1 MLPAVLCDEVRTETG
16 GVWGSWAPQGGGG
29 DTRAQG
35 DILGAET
42 KPRTNLTLT
51 RFPSAFLLSL
61 SLPHAR
67 RPEPPAPPKHLTSAT
82 GKGRW
87 GASQGAP
94 ASGVSTAGLSSL
106 WAPVACGRCHPPLT
120 PWLPGSLRPASWP
133 GVESGSWARGVGTC
147 VPLLAHRRNGVR
159 YGVRGSRCRGG
170 GLSRPLALPSGL
182 CALPGPTPEC

>member
-16 GVWGSWAPQGGGG
+16 GVWGSWAPRGGGG

-67 RPEPPAPPKHLTSAT
+67 RPEPPAPP
-82 GKGRW
+82 
-87 GASQGAP
+87 Q
-94 ASGVSTAGLSSL
+94 ST
-106 WAPVACGRCHPPLT
+106 
-120 PWLPGSLRPASWP
+120 
-133 GVESGSWARGVGTC
+133 
-147 VPLLAHRRNGVR
+147 
-159 YGVRGSRCRGG
+159 
-170 GLSRPLALPSGL
+170 
-182 CALPGPTPEC
+182 